1 MKNKLVTTLIIYFFL
16 ITLSLAEK
24 FNFESTN
31 IEVSDGGNIIFA
43 QNGKA
48 FSSDK
53 ELEIN
58 SQKFEYIKD
67 KEILKASG
75 QGLALIKSDNLKIEF
90 DYATFDQ
97 KNSTIKANNN
107 VKIIQLEKKFVIE
120 SDTMTYD
127 TDSLI
132 IKSFGNVRIYPIDKK
147 IVIETK
153 NIQFNKKSNLIKSDT
168 KTKVSDIKNNIYE
181 SDSFFYEI
189 DKNILKLENVKF
201 KDLENNRFN
210 TSLAYINTKT
220 NKLFGKDVKVILN
233 NKSFNRDNEPRL
245 KANSIVN
252 DKEFSVLTK
261 GAFTTCKKRDKCP
274 PWQISA
280 EKIQHDKKKQTINY
294 KNALLK
300 VYDVPIMYFP
310 KFFHPDPTVDRK
322 SGFLVPTIKN
332 SSNSGSYLNTPYFF
346 AIAKNKDLTFSPR
359 FYSNDKILLQNEY
372 REVNFNSSHISDFSF
387 YSENK
392 EDSKSHFFYEYNKNY
407 KSDNFEKNTIAI
419 KIQQTSDDTYLK
431 LNKLKSDIIQDNN
444 ILENNLNIKLYSNDL
459 DIETEFK
466 SYEDLSKNNND
477 RYEYILPKLTL
488 VKRIEN
494 KTKLLGNFSFKS
506 ENLIKNYNTNIYE
519 KTNVN
524 NFIFN
529 SLPKITRMGLYNKYD
544 FIIINS
550 NTDTKNSNKYK
561 NEENFY
567 LSGIFQF
574 SSSLPLVKEKG
585 NYQNILKPKFAFK
598 IAPNYTKDI
607 SNKETK
613 FDINNIYSIN
623 RISQHDIIEGGMSI
637 TYGNDFSI
645 FNKENSMELLSLKF
659 ANNLRLNEN
668 NDLPQINEIGQKTS
682 DFFGEISFSP
692 NEYITTK
699 YNASINNNLSEINNE
714 NLISE
719 FKINNFV
726 TSFDYLNEN
735 NTANKISYL
744 TSKAKYSLND
754 SNSFEFSTR
763 ENKTTDLTEYINFV
777 YEYKNDCLAAS
788 IEYNKDF
795 YNDRDVKPD
804 ESIFFKLTIIP
815 LGESSSPNFKK

>member
-1 MKNKLVTTLIIYFFL
+1 MKNKLITTLITYFL
-16 ITLSLAEK
+16 LTTLSLAEK

-43 QNGKA
+43 QNGRA
-48 FSSDK
+48 FSSDNK
-53 ELEIN
+53 LEIN

-75 QGLALIKSDNLKIEF
+75 NGLALIKSENLKIEF

-97 KNSTIKANNN
+97 KNSIIKAN
-107 VKIIQLEKKFVIE
+107 
-120 SDTMTYD
+120 
-127 TDSLI
+127 
-132 IKSFGNVRIYPIDKK
+132 GNVRIYPIDKK
-147 IVIETK
+147 FVIETK
-153 NIQFNKKSNLIKSDT
+153 DIQFNKENNLIKSET
-168 KTKVSDIKNNIYE
+168 KTKVTDIKNNIYE
-181 SDSFFYEI
+181 SDNFFYEI
-189 DKNILKLENVKF
+189 DKNILKLENVNF
-201 KDLENNRFN
+201 KDLNNNKFS
-210 TSLAYINTKT
+210 TSLAYLNTKT
-220 NKLFGKDVKVILN
+220 NKLFGKDVNVMLN
-233 NKSFNRDNEPRL
+233 NKSFDRDNEPRL

-252 DKEFSVLTK
+252 DKDFSILTK
-261 GAFTTCKKRDKCP
+261 GAFTTCKRRDKCP

-300 VYDVPIMYFP
+300 VYDVPVMYFP

-322 SGFLVPTIKN
+322 SGFLVPTFKN
-332 SSNSGSYLNTPYFF
+332 SSSSGSYLNTPYFF
-346 AIAKNKDLTFSPR
+346 AITQNKDLTFSPR

-372 REVNFNSSHISDFSF
+372 RQVNIDSSHISDFSF
-387 YSENK
+387 YSEKK
-392 EDSKSHFFYEYNKNY
+392 EGSKSHFFYEYNKNY
-407 KSDNFEKNTIAI
+407 ESDKFEKNTIDI
-419 KIQQTSDDTYLK
+419 KIQQSSDDTYLK
-431 LNKLKSDIIQDNN
+431 LNKLKSKIIQDDNT
-444 ILENNLNIKLYSNDL
+444 LENNLSIKLYSNDL

-466 SYEDLSKNNND
+466 SYEDLSKNDND

-494 KTKLLGNFSFKS
+494 KTQFLGNFSFKS
-506 ENLIKNYNTNIYE
+506 ENLVKNYNTNVYE
-519 KTNVN
+519 KNKIN

-529 SLPKITRMGLYNKYD
+529 SLPKITRMGLYNNYD
-544 FIIINS
+544 FKIVNS
-550 NTDTKNSNKYK
+550 NTDTQNSNKYK
-561 NEENFY
+561 DEENFY

-574 SSSLPLVKEKG
+574 NSSLPLVKESD
-585 NYQNILKPKFAFK
+585 NYQNILRPKFALK

-607 SNKETK
+607 SGEETK
-613 FDINNIYSIN
+613 LDINNIYSIN
-623 RISQHDIIEGGMSI
+623 RISQQDITEGGISI

-645 FNKENSMELLSLKF
+645 FNKTNSMELLSLKV
-659 ANNLRLNEN
+659 ANNLRLSEN
-668 NDLPQINEIGQKTS
+668 NDLPQINGIGQKTS

-692 NEYITTK
+692 NEYLTTK
-699 YNASINNNLSEINNE
+699 YNASIKNNLSEVNNE

-726 TSFDYLNEN
+726 TTFDYLNEN
-735 NTANKISYL
+735 NTANKTSYL
-744 TSKAKYSLND
+744 TSKAKYSLNV
-754 SNSFEFSTR
+754 SNSIEFSSR

-795 YNDRDVKPD
+795 YSDRDVKPD

-815 LGESSSPNFKK
+815 LGESSSPNFRK